1 MMGTAIGWLV
11 GKKIFGATIGEKGA
25 RAIAYLGLIIAL
37 AGLIGGV
44 VAWIRSDAVS
54 DHQAKVERRAAPA
67 TDTAASERANDASAN
82 AKKDEERHDA
92 IHSVPDA
99 PPGGPSHALACKRLH
114 DLGRD
119 PPACR

>member
-1 MMGTAIGWLV
+1 MGTMIGWLV
-11 GKKIFGATIGEKGA
+11 GKQIFGRTIGEKGA
-25 RAIAYLGLIIAL
+25 SLIAHLALVLAL
-37 AGLIGGV
+37 AAMIGGV

-54 DHQAKVERRAAPA
+54 DHQAKIERRAAPA
-67 TDTAASERANDASAN
+67 TDAAATERANDAIAN

-92 IHSVPDA
+92 IHSVPDT

-119 PPACR
+119 PPSCR